1 MKRIAVSIIL
11 SFLLFSVA
19 AETFSAL
26 FITDNDHIV
35 LTDNEDNSKEEK
47 KEREEKE
54 ESFKNKISGNYL
66 EMHSRDNYLVARINP
81 FTPDDAKDTHKG
93 FSSLPELPP
102 RRA

>member
-35 LTDNEDNSKEEK
+35 LTDNEENSKEEK
-47 KEREEKE
+47 KEEKE
-54 ESFKNKISGNYL
+54 EHFKNKISGNFL
-66 EMHSRDNYLVARINP
+66 QMHSRDKYLVARITP